1 MQGDSKNGFLPGFQ
15 IRFSV
20 STKLLFFLHA
30 ITFHQQICFSFNFS
44 IKRIKYGNKPKD
56 KIVIVG
62 GGFVGM
68 VPVKELKNQPV
79 SVTLIDKQNYH
90 SFQPLFYQVASA
102 RLEPASI
109 SFPFRKSISELQEF

>member
-1 MQGDSKNGFLPGFQ
+1 ME
-15 IRFSV
+15 I
-20 STKLLFFLHA
+20 
-30 ITFHQQICFSFNFS
+30 
-44 IKRIKYGNKPKD
+44 KPKD

-62 GGFVGM
+62 GGFAGM
-68 VPVKELKNQPV
+68 RLVKELKNQPV

-109 SFPFRKSISELQEF
+109 SFPFRKVFQNYRNFKNKLGLLKLAEQSGYVFRQALINLF